1 MRRCRQFV
9 TGMEVHRVNKRSLCI
24 LLGIA
29 FLLGLFF
36 QYSRLDGFLH
46 LGTTT
51 NELPAEGELRPAPPE
66 AQLPR
71 EKFLI
76 IYDPTDVP
84 SMYARHNTEKILT
97 EKRKAFESRPLTDSF
112 VLDVP
117 LQGVI
122 LATGRLGAVKML
134 PAVLDYASA
143 GGTVLFLQKFEQEED
158 FPISGDVLR
167 TLGVEQL
174 GGVSDVLG
182 IHLLTNFLVGG
193 KDFSFGEGSVYT
205 THADVLTL
213 SKAATTHIESLD
225 GMPLLWEQP
234 LGAGKIYAYNGV
246 ERDDKTNVGILTSMI
261 AHCGTDTI
269 YPLVGAKIFFIDD
282 FPAPIPEGYF
292 YKIYDELGV
301 DTETFYRKIWWP
313 FMQKLAK
320 DEDIRYTGVIIET
333 YGNQVKGPFRSLG
346 GRAARDGL
354 IIYGREL
361 LNMGGELGLHG
372 YNHQSLAPEG
382 YGQGEL
388 DYVPWESQADM
399 EESLRELRSYI
410 KSVYPN
416 YVFRSYVPP
425 SDILS
430 PEGKQAVEN
439 VFPEVKVFASLFDGP
454 ADKKAYYQVFERK
467 PNGIYE
473 IPRISSGHAASGLM
487 YWQEIG
493 VLNYIGVFAHFVHP
507 DEIFY
512 EESKDSSWG
521 EMEVGLKN
529 FMYDVNRRFPW
540 LTATTISESIPLF
553 SDYFDM
559 DYRVR
564 RMTDGME
571 LYTWGYRGELRFIL
585 RTAHEIARTEGC
597 TVEQA
602 DEGVYLIRTHESMA
616 RIYWKE
622 VR

>member
-1 MRRCRQFV
+1 MGVQS
-9 TGMEVHRVNKRSLCI
+9 VNKRSLC
-24 LLGIA
+24 LLLFIA
-29 FLLGLFF
+29 FLAGLFF

-46 LGTTT
+46 LGLVS
-51 NELPAEGELRPAPPE
+51 NELNLDRLLRPAPPE
-66 AQLPR
+66 EELPR

-76 IYDPTDVP
+76 VYDPADVP
-84 SMYARHNTEKILT
+84 SMYARHNMEKLLT
-97 EKRKAFESRPLTDSF
+97 EKRKAFESRALTEAFAVDASY
-112 VLDVP
+112 
-117 LQGVI
+117 QGVI
-122 LATGRLGAVKML
+122 LATGRLGAVREL
-134 PAVLDYASA
+134 PQVLDYARA
-143 GGTVLFLQKFEQEED
+143 GGTVLLLQKLEQEED
-158 FPISGDVLR
+158 FPISNDVLY
-167 TLGVEQL
+167 TFGVAQMGREK
-174 GGVSDVLG
+174 DVLG
-182 IHLLTNFLVGG
+182 IHLVTNFLVGG
-193 KDFSFGEGSVYT
+193 KDFRFGEGSVYT
-205 THADVLTL
+205 THANTITL
-213 SKAATTHIESLD
+213 LESARTHIASLD
-225 GMPLLWEQP
+225 GTPLVWEQP
-234 LGAGKIYAYNGV
+234 LGTGRIYAYNGV
-246 ERDDKTNVGILTSMI
+246 ERDDRTNIGILTAMI
-261 AHCGTDTI
+261 AHCGTDTV
-269 YPLVGAKIFFIDD
+269 YPLVGVKIFFIDD
-282 FPAPIPEGYF
+282 FPAPVPEGYF

-313 FMQKLAK
+313 FMLQLAK

-333 YGNQVKGPFRSLG
+333 YGAQVKGPFHPLG

-361 LNMGGELGLHG
+361 LNAGGELGLHG

-388 DYVPWESQADM
+388 DYVPWESQEDM

-410 KSVYPN
+410 KSVYPD

-454 ADKKAYYQVFERK
+454 ADKKAYYQEFERQ
-467 PNGIYE
+467 PNGVYE

-493 VLNYIGVFAHFVHP
+493 VLNYIGAFAHFVHP

-512 EESKDSSWG
+512 EESQDSSWG

-529 FMYDVNRRFPW
+529 FMHDVNRRYPW
-540 LTATTISESIPLF
+540 LTATTISESLPFF

-564 RMTDGME
+564 RTAEGME
-571 LYTWGYRGELRFIL
+571 LYTWGCSGELRFLL
-585 RTAHEIARTEGC
+585 RTAHEIDRTEGC
-597 TVEQA
+597 TAEPA
-602 DEGVYLIRTHESMA
+602 DDGAYIIHISAPEA

-622 VR
+622 VP

>member
-1 MRRCRQFV
+1 
-9 TGMEVHRVNKRSLCI
+9 MEVRLVNKRSLCI

-46 LGTTT
+46 LGSVGNRPLT
-51 NELPAEGELRPAPPE
+51 ERLLRPAPTDE
-66 AQLPR
+66 ELLR

-76 IYDPTDVP
+76 IYDPEDVP
-84 SMYARHNTEKILT
+84 SMYARHNMEKILT
-97 EKRKAFESRPLTDSF
+97 EKRKAFESRPLDDPQPFLGSY
-112 VLDVP
+112 
-117 LQGVI
+117 QGI
-122 LATGRLGAVKML
+122 ALATGHLSSISVL
-134 PAVLDYASA
+134 PQIMDYARA
-143 GGTVLFLQKFEQEED
+143 GGTLLLLQKFEQEED
-158 FPISGDVLR
+158 FPISADVLQ
-167 TLGVEQL
+167 TFGVAQM
-174 GGVSDVLG
+174 GATKDVRG

-193 KDFSFGEGSVYT
+193 KDFRFGEGTVYT
-205 THADVLTL
+205 THANAVTLT
-213 SKAATTHIESLD
+213 ADAQVHIASID
-225 GMPLLWEQP
+225 GMPLLWEKP
-234 LGAGKIYAYNGV
+234 LGAGRIYAYNGV

-261 AHCGTDTI
+261 AHCGADTI
-269 YPLVGAKIFFIDD
+269 YPVVGVKIFFIDD

-313 FMQKLAK
+313 FMQHLAK

-333 YGNQVKGPFRSLG
+333 YGAQVKGPFHPLG

-372 YNHQSLAPEG
+372 YNHQSLAPDG

-388 DYVPWESQADM
+388 DYVPWASQADM
-399 EESLRELRSYI
+399 EESLRELRNYI
-410 KSVYPN
+410 TSVYPN
-416 YVFRSYVPP
+416 YIFRSYVPP

-454 ADKKAYYQVFERK
+454 ADKKAYYQEFERQ
-467 PNGIYE
+467 PNGVYE

-493 VLNYIGVFAHFVHP
+493 VLNYNGTFAHFVHP

-512 EESKDSSWG
+512 EESKDSSWS
-521 EMEVGLKN
+521 EMEAGLKN
-529 FMYDVNRRFPW
+529 FMHDVNRRFPW
-540 LTATTISESIPLF
+540 LTATTASESIPYY

-559 DYRVR
+559 DYRVQ
-564 RMTDGME
+564 RMADGME
-571 LYTWGYRGELRFIL
+571 LYTWGCSGELRFLL
-585 RTAHEIARTEGC
+585 RTAHEIDRTEDC
-597 TVEQA
+597 TAERA
-602 DEGVYLIRTHESMA
+602 DDGVYLIRTHAPMA

-622 VR
+622 VP

>member
-1 MRRCRQFV
+1 M
-9 TGMEVHRVNKRSLCI
+9 NNRSLC
-24 LLGIA
+24 LLLLIA
-29 FLLGLFF
+29 FLLGCFF

-46 LGTTT
+46 LG
-51 NELPAEGELRPAPPE
+51 GEDNALSIDDPLRPAPPE
-66 AQLPR
+66 EELPR

-76 IYDPTDVP
+76 IYDPENVP
-84 SMYARHNTEKILT
+84 SMYARHNMEKILT
-97 EKRKAFESRPLTDSF
+97 EKRKAFESVPLMASF
-112 VLDVP
+112 VIDP
-117 LQGVI
+117 SARGVI

-134 PAVLDYASA
+134 PAVLDYGRA
-143 GGTVLFLQKFEQEED
+143 GGSILLLQKIEQEED
-158 FPISGDVLR
+158 FPISADVLR
-167 TLGVEQL
+167 TFGVEQL
-174 GGVSDVLG
+174 GATTDVLG

-205 THADVLTL
+205 THANEL
-213 SKAATTHIESLD
+213 SLAPTVTSHIQSLD
-225 GMPLLWEQP
+225 GTPLLWEQ
-234 LGAGKIYAYNGV
+234 LIGAGRIYAYNGV
-246 ERDDKTNVGILTSMI
+246 ERDDKTNVGILTAMI
-261 AHCGTDTI
+261 AHCGEDTI
-269 YPLVGAKIFFIDD
+269 YPVVGVKIFFIDD

-292 YKIYDELGV
+292 YKIHDELGV

-313 FMQKLAK
+313 FMQRLAK

-333 YGNQVKGPFRSLG
+333 YGDQVKGPFRPLG
-346 GRAARDGL
+346 GRAARDRL

-372 YNHQSLAPEG
+372 YNHQSLAPDG

-454 ADKKAYYQVFERK
+454 ADKKAYYQEFQRR
-467 PNGIYE
+467 PNGVYE

-493 VLNYIGVFAHFVHP
+493 VLNYNGTFAHFVHP

-512 EESKDSSWG
+512 EESKDSSWR
-521 EMEVGLKN
+521 EMEIGLKN
-529 FMYDVNRRFPW
+529 FMHDVNRRFPW
-540 LTATTISESIPLF
+540 LTTTTISESLPYY

-564 RMTDGME
+564 RTDEGME
-571 LYTWGYRGELRFIL
+571 LYTWNCRGELRFLL
-585 RTAHEIARTEGC
+585 RTAREIARTEDC
-597 TVEQA
+597 TAEIV
-602 DEGVYLIRTHESMA
+602 DDGVYLIRMSAPEA

-622 VR
+622 AD

>member
-1 MRRCRQFV
+1 M
-9 TGMEVHRVNKRSLCI
+9 NNRSLC
-24 LLGIA
+24 LLLLIA
-29 FLLGLFF
+29 FLLGCFF

-46 LGTTT
+46 LGGVD
-51 NELPAEGELRPAPPE
+51 NALSIDGSLRPAPPE
-66 AQLPR
+66 EELPR

-76 IYDPTDVP
+76 IYDPEDVP
-84 SMYARHNTEKILT
+84 SMYARHNMEKILT
-97 EKRKAFESRPLTDSF
+97 EKRKAFESVPLTASF
-112 VLDVP
+112 VID
-117 LQGVI
+117 QSNRGVI

-134 PAVLDYASA
+134 PAVLDYGSA
-143 GGTVLFLQKFEQEED
+143 GGSILLLQKIEQEEV
-158 FPISGDVLR
+158 FPISADVLR
-167 TLGVEQL
+167 TFGVEQL
-174 GGVSDVLG
+174 GATTDVLG

-205 THADVLTL
+205 THANVLSLAPTVT
-213 SKAATTHIESLD
+213 SHIQSLD
-225 GMPLLWEQP
+225 GTPILWEQP
-234 LGAGKIYAYNGV
+234 IGAGRIYAYNGV
-246 ERDDKTNVGILTSMI
+246 ERDDKTNVGILTAMI
-261 AHCGTDTI
+261 AHCGEDTI
-269 YPLVGAKIFFIDD
+269 YPVVGVKIFFIDD

-292 YKIYDELGV
+292 YKIHDELGV

-313 FMQKLAK
+313 FMQQLAK
-320 DEDIRYTGVIIET
+320 DEDICYTGVIIET
-333 YGNQVKGPFRSLG
+333 YGDQVKGPFRPLG

-372 YNHQSLAPEG
+372 YNHQSLAPDG

-388 DYVPWESQADM
+388 DYVPWESQAEM
-399 EESLRELRSYI
+399 EESLRELRIYI

-454 ADKKAYYQVFERK
+454 ADKKAYYQEFERR
-467 PNGIYE
+467 PNGVYE

-493 VLNYIGVFAHFVHP
+493 VLNYNGTFAHFVHP

-512 EESKDSSWG
+512 EESKDSSWRD
-521 EMEVGLKN
+521 MEIGLKN
-529 FMYDVNRRFPW
+529 FMHDVNRRFPW
-540 LTATTISESIPLF
+540 LTTTTISESLPYY

-564 RMTDGME
+564 RTDEGME
-571 LYTWGYRGELRFIL
+571 LYTWNCRGELRFLL
-585 RTAHEIARTEGC
+585 RTAHEIERTEDC
-597 TVEQA
+597 TAEIV
-602 DEGVYLIRTHESMA
+602 DEGVYLIRTSAPEA

-622 VR
+622 VD